1 MITEVRM
8 PKLGMAMKKGAVTR
22 WLRGEGDPVE
32 EGADLLEVSTE
43 KITAVV
49 PAPASGVLGRVVAE
63 SGRELPV
70 GALLALIGAEGD
82 QFPPAGEPATPA
94 AAPAQPGAV
103 PAVSGATPATGAGV
117 AGEGGGG
124 APAPASPA
132 ARRRAKELGVDIALV
147 QPGTPGKRIMVDDVE
162 AFAEAAEAGTAVAG
176 PAAAAG
182 AAGAGA
188 AGAGAEAGPGAAAG
202 VAEPSAAPQAPSGRV
217 VPFVGIRKVVAER
230 LTESLRT
237 TAQVTI
243 AREVEAGGLV
253 ARRAAL
259 AAGFE
264 AATGLRLTYTDLL
277 VQTVAGLLGEHP
289 LLNATLTEQGIVVPD
304 TVHMGVAVAL
314 DDGLIVPV
322 IRDAGRRPLAE
333 IARDRAD
340 LAAKA
345 QAGTLSLDEVEG
357 GTFTISNLGSFGA
370 DAFTPIVNPPQCA
383 ILGVGRIVDKP
394 VVVQGRVEV
403 RPLLWLSL
411 TFDHRIV
418 DGAPAARFLQGL
430 DERLRTGA

>member
-8 PKLGMAMKKGAVTR
+8 PKLGMAMTKGAVTR
-22 WLRGEGDPVE
+22 WLKGEGDPVE
-32 EGADLLEVSTE
+32 DGAELFELATE

-49 PAPASGVLGRVVAE
+49 PAPASGILGRVVAE
-63 SGRELPV
+63 PGRELPV

-82 QFPPAGEPATPA
+82 RFPPAAELAAAPATPA
-94 AAPAQPGAV
+94 PAAPGTGAPAVGAAPAA
-103 PAVSGATPATGAGV
+103 PAGTAAGAGT
-117 AGEGGGG
+117 AREGGGG
-124 APAPASPA
+124 APASPA
-132 ARRRAKELGVDIALV
+132 ARRRARELGVDIALV
-147 QPGTPGKRIMVDDVE
+147 APSAPGKRVMVDDVE
-162 AFAEAAEAGTAVAG
+162 AFAAAAQAAPGADAVQA
-176 PAAAAG
+176 PAATPAG
-182 AAGAGA
+182 Q
-188 AGAGAEAGPGAAAG
+188 
-202 VAEPSAAPQAPSGRV
+202 VL
-217 VPFVGIRKVVAER
+217 PFAGIRKVVAER

-243 AREVEAGGLV
+243 SREVEAGGLV
-253 ARRAAL
+253 TRRAQL

-304 TVHMGVAVAL
+304 AVHMGVAVAL

-333 IARDRAD
+333 IARDRAE

-394 VVVQGRVEV
+394 VVVDGRVQV

-418 DGAPAARFLQGL
+418 DGAPAARFLQQL
-430 DERLRTGA
+430 DERLRTRA